1 MVLKLQSLLFI
12 GLFSLTSALGVCA
25 TEQDVTLDDKDG
37 QPDIEIWLSEGVGRY
52 GNKEFGVSG
61 GRPEF
66 PSPTGAFQ
74 IEWKS
79 RLWWSKQWQAPMPY
93 AMFFHN
99 GAAIHVG
106 SLDSHSHGCVRVS
119 EDTAK
124 WLFRVTREGE
134 TRVFVYP

>member
-1 MVLKLQSLLFI
+1 MKRHSVSKCITLL
-12 GLFSLTSALGVCA
+12 LLALSVFSCPAWASM
-25 TEQDVTLDDKDG
+25 ESEDDDHY
-37 QPDIEIWLSEGVGRY
+37 PDIELWLGEGVGRC
-52 GNKEFGVSG
+52 GDREFGISG
-61 GRPEF
+61 GSAQF

-106 SLDSHSHGCVRVS
+106 SLGSNSHGCIRVT
-119 EDTAK
+119 EDTAR
-124 WLFRVTREGE
+124 WLFRTTLEKK

>member
-1 MVLKLQSLLFI
+1 MRVGSKRALLALI
-12 GLFSLTSALGVCA
+12 TATAIACPAGAAIEEESAYP
-25 TEQDVTLDDKDG
+25 DV
-37 QPDIEIWLSEGVGRY
+37 EIWLGEGVGRC
-52 GNKEFGVSG
+52 GDREFGVSG
-61 GRPEF
+61 GSEQF

-106 SLDSHSHGCVRVS
+106 SLGSHSHGCIRVT
-119 EDTAK
+119 EDTAR
-124 WLFRVTREGE
+124 WLFRTTSEKR
-134 TRVFVYP
+134 